1 MPPTLNQGSV
11 DVLSWKA
18 PALSASDA
26 RRIASEVFGVDA
38 TARLLASERDQN
50 FHLRSEAGGEFVF
63 KVANPAED
71 PAVVD
76 FQTRALL
83 HIAACDPTLP
93 VPRVIATTTGEHS
106 RIAVAADGRRHIV
119 RLLSYLPG
127 RLLGEVP
134 HPPPLLHSVGST
146 LARLGRALRGFF
158 HPAAGYELLWDLK
171 HAARLREHTHHIADA
186 DLRDLA
192 DRFLARFE
200 ARVLPRLPGLRSQV
214 IHNDT
219 GGNNALVD
227 ADGQA
232 VAGIFDF
239 GDMVHTALV
248 NDVAVTLAE
257 MVLDESDPVQAAMQV
272 LAGYSAV
279 EALREEELAL
289 LFDLVAA
296 RLAAGV
302 AISAW
307 RVKDHAE
314 NRDYIAGE
322 DQAYGAVLE
331 QLAAMDPDFV
341 HDRFR
346 EACGFAPLAR
356 PVLTTPAAN
365 RMASNENPLE

>member
-1 MPPTLNQGSV
+1 
-11 DVLSWKA
+11 
-18 PALSASDA
+18 
-26 RRIASEVFGVDA
+26 
-38 TARLLASERDQN
+38 
-50 FHLRSEAGGEFVF
+50 
-63 KVANPAED
+63 
-71 PAVVD
+71 
-76 FQTRALL
+76 
-83 HIAACDPTLP
+83 
-93 VPRVIATTTGEHS
+93 
-106 RIAVAADGRRHIV
+106 
-119 RLLSYLPG
+119 
-127 RLLGEVP
+127 
-134 HPPPLLHSVGST
+134 
-146 LARLGRALRGFF
+146 
-158 HPAAGYELLWDLK
+158 
-171 HAARLREHTHHIADA
+171 
-186 DLRDLA
+186 
-192 DRFLARFE
+192 
-200 ARVLPRLPGLRSQV
+200 
-214 IHNDT
+214 
-219 GGNNALVD
+219 
-227 ADGQA
+227 
-232 VAGIFDF
+232 
-239 GDMVHTALV
+239 
-248 NDVAVTLAE
+248 